1 MVLLWFLV
9 SLHTHLANHVVDGVE
24 HNILV
29 LLEDVLIVLEISHAV
44 VVVVVVVVV
53 DYVVYQLHHQ
63 KGYIGV

>member
-44 VVVVVVVVV
+44 VVVVVVV